1 MALYDSEALYITC
14 STSTQERLSRIEAV
28 IIALE
33 NQALIAAGDSNI
45 SEYSLNDGQV
55 TIRTAY
61 RNPSEIAKAIDVY
74 EAMYNRIFNRCAG
87 LNIVRLRDAR
97 SFK

>member
-14 STSTQERLSRIEAV
+14 STSTQERLSRIESV

-33 NQALIAAGDSNI
+33 NQALIAATDSNI

-61 RNPSEIAKAIDVY
+61 RNPSDIAKAIDVY
-74 EAMYNRIFNRCAG
+74 EAMYNRIFNRCSG
-87 LNIVRLRDAR
+87 LNIVKLKDSR
-97 SFK
+97 SFR

>member
-1 MALYDSEALYITC
+1 MALYDSESMYIVC
-14 STSTQERLSRIEAV
+14 STSTQERLARIEAV

-61 RNPSEIAKAIDVY
+61 RSPDSIAKAINVY
-74 EAMYNRIFNRCAG
+74 EAMYQRLFNRCGG

-97 SFK
+97 SF